1 MNLHLCQNIMVSELN
16 NFCQIHI
23 THSEKKKKKISLRFE
38 QIRYPDAVRPI
49 QILLIRPFSRAR
61 EVCVKQSFENVF
73 LCQTWPRGDLLMYA
87 NPPFIREIF
96 KKLASDWLS
105 AGSNV
110 VASESM
116 IFVFEFNSKPFAY
129 SPKRNFLS
137 TFSHSLSCVDCI
149 LCRLVLCFGV

>member
-1 MNLHLCQNIMVSELN
+1 
-16 NFCQIHI
+16 
-23 THSEKKKKKISLRFE
+23 
-38 QIRYPDAVRPI
+38 
-49 QILLIRPFSRAR
+49 
-61 EVCVKQSFENVF
+61 
-73 LCQTWPRGDLLMYA
+73 MYA
-87 NPPFIREIF
+87 NPPFIRELF

-149 LCRLVLCFGV
+149 LCRTAPLTAASRIVLFNIPPSLSWPIRIVKRLRRMKGSRDGHLTAHGTGLKSSYLR

>member
-1 MNLHLCQNIMVSELN
+1 
-16 NFCQIHI
+16 
-23 THSEKKKKKISLRFE
+23 
-38 QIRYPDAVRPI
+38 
-49 QILLIRPFSRAR
+49 
-61 EVCVKQSFENVF
+61 
-73 LCQTWPRGDLLMYA
+73 MYA
-87 NPPFIREIF
+87 NPPFIRELF

-149 LCRLVLCFGV
+149 LCRLVLCFGVWPCFYRIVDPVWHQLLHLERLWGQPKYPSCFPHFAFVPLTLQTSMDVTTWRLHSYMLFKGTRLLRNFFAKF